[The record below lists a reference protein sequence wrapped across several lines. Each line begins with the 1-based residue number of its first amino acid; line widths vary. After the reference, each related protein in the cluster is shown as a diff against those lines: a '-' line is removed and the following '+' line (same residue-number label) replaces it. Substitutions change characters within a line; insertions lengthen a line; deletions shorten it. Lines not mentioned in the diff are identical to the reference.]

1 MEWAAQLA
9 RIYSAAKLSED
20 PLFPSL
26 TSLFFTRLRRW
37 RERLRWARHRLN
49 AAPPA
54 IRIVVL
60 AATVLAVFSVANVV
74 YQLVRKPTEIFFPVS
89 RRDEQ
94 VTGWRS
100 PTKASRSTDGTR
112 RPKLRFARDIPAG
125 GSRI

>member
-1 MEWAAQLA
+1 MEWAAPLA

-20 PLFPSL
+20 PLFPKSHIAL
-26 TSLFFTRLRRW
+26 TRLRRW

-60 AATVLAVFSVANVV
+60 TATVLAVFSVANVV

-89 RRDEQ
+89 A
-94 VTGWRS
+94 TMNKS
-100 PTKASRSTDGTR
+100 
-112 RPKLRFARDIPAG
+112 PAG
-125 GSRI
+125 ARPSSVPPGLQQRPAS